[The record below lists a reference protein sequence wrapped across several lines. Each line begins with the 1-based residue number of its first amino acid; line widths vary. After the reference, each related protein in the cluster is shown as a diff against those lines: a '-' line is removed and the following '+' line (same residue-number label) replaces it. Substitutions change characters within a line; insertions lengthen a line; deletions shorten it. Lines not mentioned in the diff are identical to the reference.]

1 MSDDP
6 RDVPSSPAPVEGTK
20 SNNDELVATAPS
32 TPVLAEKT
40 KSTSDELAD
49 VAPPV
54 VEVAPPVVEVA
65 PPSAAAA
72 PSPVEVAPPNAAAA
86 PSPVEVAPPS
96 VVAPPVVEVAP
107 PSVVEPSAPLAGLSS
122 PALSGTDP
130 KSRRTGIKTSLLRL
144 KGRLTR
150 RNVGL
155 GFAAVAM
162 LTLLGV
168 EIWYIAGEA
177 IRNPRGLAGSASSSA
192 VSDEGPAPS
201 ATPASESPPGP
212 IATADTGMIP
222 PATSTDEAL
231 DEEPEPKPEKPRVY
245 KTVEE
250 ASIGSCSTGSVDG
263 LSRQIIEQVRCINP
277 NALVPLPS
285 RPNLSL
291 DSHIFPYLE
300 AAARRQFVKAL
311 DANPKQTLRVH
322 SLYRT
327 VAQQY
332 LVRRWAAGKRCGVP
346 MATPPGESNHETG
359 RALDIAEAGRWR
371 PALESQGFRWLGA
384 ADHVHF
390 DYVASGAG
398 TRGLDVLA
406 FQRLWNRN
414 HRDDAIAE
422 SGRYDPSTEQRLKKS
437 PPAGFPLG
445 PSCGK
450 PARKPDKPEK
460 PTGN

>member
-1 MSDDP
+1 
-6 RDVPSSPAPVEGTK
+6 VVE
-20 SNNDELVATAPS
+20 
-32 TPVLAEKT
+32 
-40 KSTSDELAD
+40 

-65 PPSAAAA
+65 PPV
-72 PSPVEVAPPNAAAA
+72 VE
-86 PSPVEVAPPS
+86 
-96 VVAPPVVEVAP
+96 VAPPVVEVAP
-107 PSVVEPSAPLAGLSS
+107 PAPPAAPSS
-122 PALSGTDP
+122 PAPSGPLP
-130 KSRRTGIKTSLLRL
+130 KSRRTGMKASLSRLR
-144 KGRLTR
+144 GHLTR

-155 GFAAVAM
+155 GLAAVAM

-192 VSDEGPAPS
+192 TPAESAAPS
-201 ATPASESPPGP
+201 APDGVLPSSPVG
-212 IATADTGMIP
+212 TADTGMIP
-222 PATSTDEAL
+222 PATNTDEAL
-231 DEEPEPKPEKPRVY
+231 DEEPEPKPEKPRIY

-291 DSHIFPYLE
+291 DAHIFPYLE
-300 AAARRQFVKAL
+300 AAARKQFLKAL

-371 PALESQGFRWLGA
+371 PTLESQGFRWLGA

-390 DYVASGAG
+390 DYVATGAG

-414 HRDDAIAE
+414 HRDDPIAE
-422 SGRYDPSTEQRLKKS
+422 SGRYDASTEQRLKKS
-437 PPAGFPLG
+437 PPAGFAMG

-450 PARKPDKPEK
+450 SAPRKPDKNK
-460 PTGN
+460 ATGN